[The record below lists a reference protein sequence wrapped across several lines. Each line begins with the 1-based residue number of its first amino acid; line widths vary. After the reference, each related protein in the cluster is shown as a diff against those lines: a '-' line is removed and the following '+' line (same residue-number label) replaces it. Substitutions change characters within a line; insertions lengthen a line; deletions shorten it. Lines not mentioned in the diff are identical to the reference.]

1 MHAFADLFAALDT
14 TTATSG
20 KLDAM
25 RAYFSHA
32 TDADAAW
39 ALYFLAGA
47 KPKQVVPTRVLREL
61 AREEAGIPEWLFD
74 ECYDAV
80 GDLAETI
87 ALLLPDGGERDDAA
101 LATWVETRLLPLRGV
116 DEKAARAGLREA
128 WGALDAPGRLV
139 WNKLITGG
147 FRVGVSRQLVTR
159 AIAEA
164 AGLSPQLVA
173 ERLMGRW
180 EPSAAQYRALLA
192 PAATSPQRGQPY
204 PFFLAHPLQDAPQ
217 TLGAVSDWHAE
228 WKWDGIRG
236 QLVCRAGEVFLWS
249 RGEELVTERFPEIAA
264 LGAQLPAGT
273 VLDGEILAWRDGAPL
288 PFAVLQQRIGRKT
301 LGSKVL
307 NDAPVA
313 FVVYDLLEADGEDL
327 RSRPFVE
334 RRARLAALVE
344 SSAYDALVLSPA
356 VAGNTWDALAEARA
370 TARARGVEGLMLKR
384 RDSAYGAGRTKLG
397 AGGEWWKWKVDPL
410 TVDAVLVYAQ
420 RGHGR
425 RASLYTDYTFAV
437 WRDGELVPFAKAYSG
452 LTDAEIHEV
461 DAYVRANTLEK
472 FGPVRSVKPE
482 IVMELGFE
490 DIRPSSRHKSGLA
503 VRFPRMLRIRRD
515 KPVAEADSVER
526 LRALLA
532 KVRHSD
538 GAPGAEENVDE
549 RSEQDPRT

>member
-1 MHAFADLFAALDT
+1 MHAFAELYAALDA

-25 RAYFSHA
+25 RTYFAHA

-61 AREEAGIPEWLFD
+61 AREEAGISEWLFD

-87 ALLLPDGGERDDAA
+87 ALLLPDGGERDDAS
-101 LATWVETRLLPLRGV
+101 LATCVEARLLPLRGA
-116 DEKAARAGLREA
+116 DETVARAGLREA
-128 WGALDAPGRLV
+128 WRALDARGRLV

-173 ERLMGRW
+173 ERLMGQW

-204 PFFLAHPLQDAPQ
+204 PFFLAHPLSAPPA
-217 TLGAVSDWHAE
+217 TLGDITAWHAE

-236 QLVCRAGEVFLWS
+236 QLVCRDGEVFLWS

-264 LGAQLPAGT
+264 LGAGLPAGT

-301 LGSKVL
+301 LGPKVL
-307 NDAPVA
+307 AEAPVA
-313 FVVYDLLEADGEDL
+313 FVVYDLLEEHGLDL
-327 RSRPFVE
+327 RALPLDE
-334 RRARLAALVE
+334 RRARLAALV
-344 SSAYDALVLSPA
+344 AARNTPALILSPV
-356 VAGNTWDALAEARA
+356 VAGDSWDALA
-370 TARARGVEGLMLKR
+370 TARAEARSRGVEGLMLKR

-397 AGGEWWKWKVDPL
+397 AGGDWWKWKVDPL

-452 LTDAEIHEV
+452 LTDVEIHEV
-461 DAYVRANTLEK
+461 DAFIRGNTLEK
-472 FGPVRSVKPE
+472 FGPVRSVKPQL
-482 IVMELGFE
+482 VMELGFE
-490 DIRPSSRHKSGLA
+490 DIRPSPRHKSGLA
-503 VRFPRMLRIRRD
+503 VRFPRMLRIRHD
-515 KPVAEADSVER
+515 KAVADADSVER
-526 LRALLA
+526 LRALL
-532 KVRHSD
+532 VMLR
-538 GAPGAEENVDE
+538 GVE
-549 RSEQDPRT
+549 